1 MYRILSVL
9 SVLLI
14 VCGLYIPAFAQEEVE
29 RSDDYLK
36 NLPVIKKEGRPTV
49 GLVLCGGGAKG
60 AAHIGAI
67 KVLEE
72 YGVPVDLVVGTSM
85 GALVGGLYSMGY
97 TSNQMDS
104 IISNCDWKFLLSDKT
119 DRKDVSF
126 NAKQTDS
133 KLLINIPFGN
143 VFKINLRKGEE
154 NAVDYLLPSGYV
166 SGQNVSNLLNSLSI
180 GYQDSV
186 DFMKMPVPFA
196 CVATDLSS
204 GNAVVLKEGSV
215 PMAMRASMAIP
226 GFFSAV
232 ELDGKV
238 LVDGGVVDNF
248 PVDVAR
254 KMGADIIIGVDVQSP
269 LATKKELKSINQVI
283 MQLVGL
289 TGNDLYLKNVK
300 DVDIYIKPDVLD
312 FTTFSFNKED
322 IDTLVHNGYLAA
334 LEKSAELEEL
344 VNRYGRVTEE
354 QRLQAEPAK
363 ELEAGFFYIDRI
375 VLDGAR
381 RDDIYWL
388 KSRLNIKEKTIVDGR
403 DILRAVSILTGT
415 KAFASVAYLVDTDEE
430 TGLSTLTFKLTKG
443 PVNVFGL
450 GTRYDSEEAA
460 AILMYLG
467 VNVNALDGPQLAA
480 TGRLSYNPYSK
491 VDFSYLFKNL
501 PRINLNYTFRSV
513 KMNIYE
519 SGEDRNYL
527 SFWHNKIDFSLSN
540 RYLRNFNFTFGAK
553 LDFYTYK
560 DVIEP
565 FMETKY
571 YKDGV
576 NYLSYY
582 FNGRMDNR
590 DATYFPTK
598 GTVFNVDFAL
608 AQTNFRSNFTMFAS
622 LMANFETVCSIS
634 DGFAVIPSAYGRF
647 IIGNEHQLPFQNY
660 IGGEEQGRYMPHQI
674 PFIGINYADIFPNA
688 AVVARLDFRT
698 RVARKHY
705 ITAIGNVA
713 RYGGSVDHLLGTS
726 GSGIWGAGIKYAYDT
741 PIGPLGFNIHYS
753 DYNKRVGA
761 YVNMGYYF

>member
-1 MYRILSVL
+1 MKRILSVL
-9 SVLLI
+9 FVLLA
-14 VCGLYIPAFAQEEVE
+14 VCGLHGSVLAQQVTES
-29 RSDDYLK
+29 SDAYLK
-36 NLPVIKKEGRPTV
+36 NLPVINKKGRPTV

-85 GALVGGLYSMGY
+85 GALVGGMYSMGY
-97 TSNQMDS
+97 TSHQMDS

-126 NAKQTDS
+126 NAKQTSS
-133 KLLINIPFGN
+133 KLLLNIPFGN
-143 VFKINLRKGEE
+143 VFRMNVRKGET
-154 NAVDYLLPSGYV
+154 NAVDYVLPGGYV

-186 DFMKMPVPFA
+186 DFMKMPIPFA
-196 CVATDLSS
+196 CVATDLST
-204 GNAVVLKEGSV
+204 GNAVVLRKGSV

-232 ELDGKV
+232 ELDGRV

-269 LATKKELKSINQVI
+269 LATKQELKSINQVI

-289 TGNDLYLKNVK
+289 TGNELYLKNVK

-322 IDTLVHNGYLAA
+322 IDSLVNNGYIAA
-334 LEKSAELEEL
+334 MERSAELEEL
-344 VNRYGRVTEE
+344 VKKCGKVTHE
-354 QRLQAEPAK
+354 QRLQAEPAQ
-363 ELEAGFFYIDRI
+363 ELENGFFYIDKI
-375 VLDGAR
+375 VLDGAK

-388 KSRLNIKEKTIVDGR
+388 KSKLNIKEKTIVDGS

-415 KAFASVAYLVDTDEE
+415 KAFASVAYLIDTDEK
-430 TGLSTLTFKLTKG
+430 TGISTLTFKLTRG
-443 PVNVFGL
+443 PVNVLGL
-450 GTRYDSEEAA
+450 GARYDSEEAA
-460 AILMYLG
+460 AILLYLG
-467 VNVNALDGPQLAA
+467 MNVNALDGPQLAA
-480 TGRLSYNPYSK
+480 TGRLSYNPYAK

-501 PRINLNYTFRSV
+501 PRINLNYTFMSV

-527 SFWHNKIDFSLSN
+527 SFLHNKIDFSLSN

-553 LDFYTYK
+553 LDFYTYREL
-560 DVIEP
+560 IEP
-565 FMETKY
+565 FKEIKY

-598 GTVFNVDFAL
+598 GAAFNVDFAL
-608 AQTNFRSNFTMFAS
+608 THTNFRSNFRMFAS

-634 DGFAVIPSAYGRF
+634 DRCAIIPSVYGRF

-660 IGGEEQGRYMPHQI
+660 IGGEEAGRYMSHQM
-674 PFIGINYADIFPNA
+674 PFIGINYADIFPNSA
-688 AVVARLDFRT
+688 AVVRLDFRT
-698 RVARKHY
+698 RIGKKHY
-705 ITAIGNVA
+705 VTAIGNVA
-713 RYGGSVDHLLGTS
+713 RYGGSVDHLFGSS
-726 GSGIWGAGIKYAYDT
+726 GSGIWGAGVKYAYDT
-741 PIGPLGFNIHYS
+741 PIGPLGINVHYS
-753 DYNKRVGA
+753 DHNNKVGA
-761 YVNMGYYF
+761 YVNIGYYF